1 MMRAHSVE
9 EAQQMLNKSIAEG
22 KKIIV
27 DLSDI
32 NIDELDELFEPIS
45 FKKKKPSR
53 NDYCPC
59 GSGLKYKKCCLP
71 H

>member
-27 DLSDI
+27 DLSGI

-45 FKKKKPSR
+45 FKKKKPSASAQL
-53 NDYCPC
+53 C
-59 GSGLKYKKCCLP
+59 
-71 H
+71 